1 MSELTREM
9 ESTGGATPPVVD
21 ELRRRFHRDPSHP
34 DPAAGVHP
42 PAPFELRMPDGTR
55 HPIGEAGGRP
65 AFTVRLVNER
75 GLRALAAFD
84 ELAVAEAYMD
94 GDLEIEGDML
104 ASLKARP
111 VLADRHPLRYLW
123 STHVAPLLLGQE
135 RSDKRWIHSHYDI
148 DREFFLLWLD
158 PEIRGYSHGFF
169 VSDGESLEDGMRR
182 KFRYAFDACGI
193 RPGHRV
199 LDIGGGWGS
208 FMGFA
213 GEQGVQVTSVT
224 ISDESERTLKE
235 MIAERGYE
243 GCRVIREHFLELD
256 PEGEL
261 TGTFDA
267 IVNLGV
273 TEHLPDYRR
282 TLAQYR
288 RLLKPGR
295 RVYLDAYS
303 GPKHGMPSF
312 ISKWVFEGNTSPLN
326 LPEYLAEV
334 ARTPFEVVLVKNDRH
349 NYFLTC
355 KKWAENLEAH
365 RDEIVARWDPHLYRR
380 FRLYLWA
387 AANSFETGTLSAHR
401 MVLQLP
407 RADGARRADAVSWN
421 SGGEGAGEDS
431 EDGGEG
437 GLAAAR

>member
-1 MSELTREM
+1 MSELIRERDPG
-9 ESTGGATPPVVD
+9 ELGSSAGRGAASLVST
-21 ELRRRFHRDPSHP
+21 LRDRFHEKLSPQHP
-34 DPAAGVHP
+34 CPG
-42 PAPFELRMPDGTR
+42 FELRLADGTR
-55 HPIGEAGGRP
+55 HAIGGEGLP
-65 AFTVRLVNER
+65 AFTVRLANPR
-75 GLRALAAFD
+75 GQRALAAFD
-84 ELAVAEAYMD
+84 ELAVAEAYME
-94 GDLEIEGDML
+94 GDLDIEGDML
-104 ASLKARP
+104 AALKARP
-111 VLADRHPLRYLW
+111 VLADRHVLRYLW
-123 STHVAPLLLGQE
+123 ATHLAPLLLGQE
-135 RSDKRWIHSHYDI
+135 TSDKRWIHSHYDI

-158 PEIRGYSHGFF
+158 AEIRGYSHGFF
-169 VSDGESLEDGMRR
+169 DDADEALETGMRR
-182 KFRYAFDACGI
+182 KFQYAFDACGI

-213 GEQGVQVTSVT
+213 GEKGVEVTSVT

-235 MIAERGYE
+235 VIAERGLS
-243 GCRVIREHFLELD
+243 GCRVIREHFLKLD

-261 TGTFDA
+261 TGSFDA

-282 TLAQYR
+282 TLAQYQ

-326 LPEYLAEV
+326 LPEYMAEV
-334 ARTPFEVVLVKNDRH
+334 ARTPFEVVAVRNDRF

-355 KKWAENLEAH
+355 KKWAENLEAR
-365 RDEIVARWDPHLYRR
+365 RDEIVTRWGSHLYRR

-401 MVLQLP
+401 LVLQLP
-407 RADGARRADAVSWN
+407 RADGARRAATVSWN
-421 SGGEGAGEDS
+421 E
-431 EDGGEG
+431 
-437 GLAAAR
+437 